1 MKEKIEKIDFVTIS
15 QQETDELVNELKN
28 YQGEELTE
36 LVLAI
41 IDTIDYSVLNSDKLP
56 EPVNKM
62 FYEPFIKTVV
72 EKILEETTNN
82 NI

>member
-28 YQGEELTE
+28 YEGEELTE

-56 EPVNKM
+56 EHVNKM